1 MSRSLKKSTYSAI
14 CLFKARS
21 MRNSKAINRRQ
32 VRRIAKE
39 RIRGAEDFDALIL
52 PVRLDETMDRWEYP
66 DDGRKWFSLRE
77 LIADGFY
84 DHKTMSK

>member
-1 MSRSLKKSTYSAI
+1 MSRSLKKSTYHAI
-14 CLFKARS
+14 GGFKARNMKS
-21 MRNSKAINRRQ
+21 SKAINRRQ
-32 VRRIAKE
+32 VRRITKE

-77 LIADGFY
+77 AIADGLY

>member
-1 MSRSLKKSTYSAI
+1 MKS
-14 CLFKARS
+14 
-21 MRNSKAINRRQ
+21 SKAINRRQ
-32 VRRIAKE
+32 VRRITKE

-77 LIADGFY
+77 AIADGLY